1 MSRPEARLTR
11 RLDRIEK
18 QYRLAVTERRHAAS
32 VKWRMIADSTRAQ
45 IRALTTVG
53 GHNAS

>member
-1 MSRPEARLTR
+1 MPASKARLTR
-11 RLDRIEK
+11 RLERIEK

-32 VKWRMIADSTRAQ
+32 VKWRAIADTIRAQ

>member
-1 MSRPEARLTR
+1 MAASKARLTR

-18 QYRLAVTERRHAAS
+18 QYRLAITERRHAAS

-53 GHNAS
+53 GH

>member
-1 MSRPEARLTR
+1 MPASKARLTR

-32 VKWRMIADSTRAQ
+32 VKWRAIADTIRAE

-53 GHNAS
+53 GH

>member
-1 MSRPEARLTR
+1 MPASKARLTR

-18 QYRLAVTERRHAAS
+18 QYRLSVTRREHAAS

>member
-1 MSRPEARLTR
+1 MTKARLTR

-18 QYRLAVTERRHAAS
+18 QYRLSVTRREHAAS
-32 VKWRMIADSTRAQ
+32 VKWRMIADSTRAE

-53 GHNAS
+53 GHNAN

>member
-1 MSRPEARLTR
+1 MSKHAALLR

-18 QYRLAVTERRHAAS
+18 QHRLAITERRHAAS
-32 VKWRMIADSTRAQ
+32 VKWRTIADSTRAQ

-53 GHNAS
+53 GHNASS

>member
-1 MSRPEARLTR
+1 MSRPESRLMR
-11 RLDRIEK
+11 RLDRVEK

>member
-1 MSRPEARLTR
+1 MPASKSRLTR

-45 IRALTTVG
+45 IRALATVG

>member
-1 MSRPEARLTR
+1 MSKHAALLR

-18 QYRLAVTERRHAAS
+18 QHRLAITERRHAAS
-32 VKWRMIADSTRAQ
+32 VKWRTIADTTRAQ
-45 IRALTTVG
+45 IRSLTTVG